1 MMRYIKW
8 ALWVFSALLLLAGCS
23 SGDSTTRQISDGV
36 VIEKGKPTLLFFYT
50 DN

>member
-1 MMRYIKW
+1 MRLLKW
-8 ALWVFSALLLLAGCS
+8 AFWLCSAVLLFAGC
-23 SGDSTTRQISDGV
+23 SGDSTTRQVSDGV

>member
-1 MMRYIKW
+1 MRFLKW
-8 ALWVFSALLLLAGCS
+8 LLWFFSALLLLAGCS
-23 SGDSTTRQISDGV
+23 NNSTTRQVSDGV

>member
-1 MMRYIKW
+1 MRLLKW
-8 ALWVFSALLLLAGCS
+8 ILWSLPIIVLMGCS
-23 SGDSTTRQISDGV
+23 GTSSTTQVSDGV

>member
-1 MMRYIKW
+1 M
-8 ALWVFSALLLLAGCS
+8 VLLMACS
-23 SGDSTTRQISDGV
+23 GTATTTQVSDGV